1 MRQIMS
7 PAAWGLL
14 AGLTGLVGY
23 VPYLRDA
30 WRRTSDPDPAAWLI
44 WMLEYSVLLAAQAA
58 QHPPWAALCLAAL
71 QLAGTIAVFAMLAA
85 RGGWRFGAGRWAIL
99 GCTVPVMTIWRFTDA
114 PGAAMCLALAVE
126 GAGMVLVMLNAYRR
140 PGSETLLTWWAFVAA
155 GLLDLPA
162 LGDNAPRLLYAY
174 PAFFIAMGTGV
185 LMAAALGRHAAR
197 VPAQRQPYLPVDE
210 PFRLPVQAAREL
222 RGGERPEECRERA
235 H

>member
-1 MRQIMS
+1 
-7 PAAWGLL
+7 
-14 AGLTGLVGY
+14 
-23 VPYLRDA
+23 
-30 WRRTSDPDPAAWLI
+30 
-44 WMLEYSVLLAAQAA
+44 
-58 QHPPWAALCLAAL
+58 
-71 QLAGTIAVFAMLAA
+71 
-85 RGGWRFGAGRWAIL
+85 
-99 GCTVPVMTIWRFTDA
+99 
-114 PGAAMCLALAVE
+114 
-126 GAGMVLVMLNAYRR
+126 
-140 PGSETLLTWWAFVAA
+140 VAA